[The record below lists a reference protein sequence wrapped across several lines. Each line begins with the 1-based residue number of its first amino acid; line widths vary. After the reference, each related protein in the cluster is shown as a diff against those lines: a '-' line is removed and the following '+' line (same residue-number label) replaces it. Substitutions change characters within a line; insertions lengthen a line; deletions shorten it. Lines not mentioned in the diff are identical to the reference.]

1 MKEDKVI
8 TATDEVKRF
17 AAWMRRGWAASMGV
31 VFALVIGI
39 VAGVVWA
46 RGEIIDDCKYAGS
59 FRVQTQAFTCV
70 RKI

>member
-1 MKEDKVI
+1 
-8 TATDEVKRF
+8 
-17 AAWMRRGWAASMGV
+17 MGV

-39 VAGVVWA
+39 VAGVLWA